1 MSMPYPEHTTY
12 HRLYERFFQTE
23 RNEQLLAPAGNLE
36 GKNVADLCG
45 GGGRLS
51 RAALARGARVTLVDE
66 SVPMTQAAPAGITVV
81 YRDMVTWLQSF
92 GMGPEFD
99 AMFCQ
104 QAVNYWL
111 SREVVSDLADRLKP
125 GGVFV
130 FNTFN
135 RKPPEIPKV
144 LQYEVD
150 GVSFVEVSWLTKAG
164 MVEHVQVREG
174 EPPHTTR
181 FKWISPEDY
190 RAWLGSDFD
199 LHEEVMGGSSV
210 WTCTKKS

>member
-51 RAALARGARVTLVDE
+51 RAAMARGALVTLVDE
-66 SVPMTQAAPAGITVV
+66 SPAMTLAAPANLTLVH
-81 YRDMVTWLQSF
+81 RDIVTWLQAF
-92 GMGPEFD
+92 AAEEEFD

-111 SREVVSDLADRLKP
+111 CPEVVDDLADRLKP

-135 RKPPEIPKV
+135 RKPSEVPKV
-144 LQYEVD
+144 LQYQVE
-150 GVSFVEVSWLTKAG
+150 GVSFVEVSWLTPKD

-174 EPPHTTR
+174 APPHTTR
-181 FKWISPEDY
+181 FKWISPAEY
-190 RAWLGSDFD
+190 RTWLGNRFE
-199 LHEEVMGGSSV
+199 LTEEVLGGSSV
-210 WTCTKKS
+210 WTCTKKA